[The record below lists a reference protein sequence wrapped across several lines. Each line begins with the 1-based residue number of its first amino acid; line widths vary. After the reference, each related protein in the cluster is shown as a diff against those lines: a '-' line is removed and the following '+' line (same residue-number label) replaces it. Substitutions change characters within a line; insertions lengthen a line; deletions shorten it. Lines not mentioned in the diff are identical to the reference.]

1 MSSELRQVFEGGV
14 EADNP
19 NLKILQERGLVRR
32 DITADELEDEMIR
45 ESIVEQAVMR
55 FHIRDKSERLEI
67 LSELGANNRYDQS
80 MAADALMQ
88 PVSDEKTVLAVL
100 DDKAREIWSKTME
113 PIRQNSADLNADV
126 IEAERM
132 LADRNFDGVQEFL
145 GNAVERTRELAEQF
159 QNTFIEAKR
168 ELRSQ
173 YTAEFG
179 RMWEPQVS
187 DRYNATVD
195 RTVFLPPEE
204 YREVMDSVTDL
215 RQSLVKQH
223 EYSTELKSRI
233 ERSDPSMTPTA
244 QPKP

>member
-1 MSSELRQVFEGGV
+1 MKPKRNSL
-14 EADNP
+14 
-19 NLKILQERGLVRR
+19 
-32 DITADELEDEMIR
+32 
-45 ESIVEQAVMR
+45 
-55 FHIRDKSERLEI
+55 
-67 LSELGANNRYDQS
+67 
-80 MAADALMQ
+80 
-88 PVSDEKTVLAVL
+88 
-100 DDKAREIWSKTME
+100 E

-145 GNAVERTRELAEQF
+145 GNADERTRELAEQF

-168 ELRSQ
+168 ELRSE

-215 RQSLVKQH
+215 RQSLVKQQ